1 MSQTTEI
8 NMTMLEMNKSK
19 KKNKQYKY
27 LVKEN
32 F

>member
-8 NMTMLEMNKSK
+8 IMTMLEMNKSK
-19 KKNKQYKY
+19 KNKQHKY

>member
-8 NMTMLEMNKSK
+8 IMTMLEMNKSK
-19 KKNKQYKY
+19 KKNKQHKY